1 MERIWTPAKNA
12 IGVSNMNEEQH
23 TINKAILELIAKQEL
38 RIKQLETDVKRLQSK
53 NTFRSLGKGK
63 NLETPSIEKVI
74 IAR

>member
-1 MERIWTPAKNA
+1 
-12 IGVSNMNEEQH
+12 MNEEQH